1 MERSCWLIRAGEE
14 SRLAPTFDVAATV
27 VVGWGDIPGLG
38 DLTGLS
44 RDAVVAVLER
54 EPASDADAG
63 ELLVFRDD
71 VKTGDAVVAFGTPEL
86 DLLVGEVTGEYEYRA
101 QPSDGDYAH
110 VRTVRWYARTGRDGL
125 PGAMDEPPADR
136 QSIRPLT
143 PSAEWLVLTDSL
155 RATDAPPVK
164 APTKT
169 AVAKAAAATKAAAR
183 KAAAAVPKPPA
194 KLRSR
199 AGGQR
204 GRRGAA
210 EGRFARARHTVPGL
224 RPAEGEVAVPRR
236 VAVVRRLPRPARR
249 GLTPVRPTALARAL
263 PWRAGQ
269 AVPTISS

>member
-199 AGGQR
+199 GPVASVGGGVRPKGDSPVPATLCQGCGLQKAKSQFRAGSPWCVDCR
-204 GRRGAA
+204 DRRG
-210 EGRFARARHTVPGL
+210 ED
-224 RPAEGEVAVPRR
+224 
-236 VAVVRRLPRPARR
+236 
-249 GLTPVRPTALARAL
+249 
-263 PWRAGQ
+263 
-269 AVPTISS
+269 